1 MIRKLSGILVL
12 VVAAIAMLSSSSCAR
27 SQKLESINVQPGNGT
42 FAKVDPS
49 VYFNYKA
56 YGTYIHPPQTLD
68 ITDQVSWQTDNP
80 QVAQIKSAGVI
91 SPNTNCG
98 VAQIF
103 ATMHDGSNDVVSNQ
117 VSITVDG
124 PASLGCPQST
134 FTYNLSVDIAGGA
147 GDGTIVSAPQG
158 INCGTTCGFAFPA
171 GSTVALTAAPSQGR
185 AFLGW
190 GAGCTSITGSGA
202 TCNVTM
208 NSDVTVTASFN

>member
-1 MIRKLSGILVL
+1 MIRKWVGTMLLAVIA
-12 VVAAIAMLSSSSCAR
+12 VALLGVSSCAR
-27 SQKLESINVQPGNGT
+27 SQKLTSIDIQPGDGT

-49 VYFNYKA
+49 AYFTYKA
-56 YGTYIHPPQTLD
+56 YGSYIHPPQTLD
-68 ITDQVSWQTDNP
+68 ITNQVSWQTDNS
-80 QVAQIKSAGVI
+80 QVVQFKSAGVV
-91 SPNTNCG
+91 SPHTNCG

-103 ATMHDGSNDVVSNQ
+103 ATMHNSSNDVVSNQ

-134 FTYNLSVDIAGGA
+134 FTYNLSVAITSLV

-171 GSTVALTAAPSQGR
+171 GSTVALTAAPNQGR
-185 AFLGW
+185 EFLGW
-190 GAGCTSITGSGA
+190 TAGCTSVTGSGA

-208 NSDVTVTASFN
+208 NSDSTVTASFN